1 MPQGGDGA
9 PLDGVGA
16 LQGGEGIPWMEQ
28 GPQVGR
34 GCPWGTALDSEGTPL
49 DRGDS
54 LGGEGPLDGEVVLP

>member
-34 GCPWGTALDSEGTPL
+34 GCPWTEESLLGL
-49 DRGDS
+49 RGNCP
-54 LGGEGPLDGEVVLP
+54 GQ